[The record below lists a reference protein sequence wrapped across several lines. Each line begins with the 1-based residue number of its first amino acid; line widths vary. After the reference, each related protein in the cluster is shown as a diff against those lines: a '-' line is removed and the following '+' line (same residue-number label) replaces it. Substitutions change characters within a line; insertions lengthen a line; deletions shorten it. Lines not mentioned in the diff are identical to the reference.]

1 MAKTTNG
8 PEILVQKIALQKG
21 EELMDFIDSV
31 MKAVHSGR
39 LSEFGVDPGD
49 ARLVGIFNDAVV
61 VRDIAKG
68 TFVRVGMNRTEKGIV
83 TFSEPAETVKQAW
96 VPASSD
102 AIKKCLEF
110 AEDATDEAVN
120 DAVTQVNK
128 AAFGDEPEVPE
139 GGELVDEQWVQP
151 EVDVW
156 KGLLDVLP
164 TDIKP
169 EDIPE

>member
-1 MAKTTNG
+1 
-8 PEILVQKIALQKG
+8 
-21 EELMDFIDSV
+21 
-31 MKAVHSGR
+31 
-39 LSEFGVDPGD
+39 
-49 ARLVGIFNDAVV
+49 
-61 VRDIAKG
+61 
-68 TFVRVGMNRTEKGIV
+68 
-83 TFSEPAETVKQAW
+83 
-96 VPASSD
+96 SD